1 MSKQTVN
8 KMGYDI
14 IKLRWL
20 YYDEIKF
27 DGSYRR
33 NRRYKSAIYPL
44 HEVLIIM
51 LLAVICAE
59 TLYAKIEI
67 FGKSKKEWLGRF
79 LELENGILD
88 ACTFRNVIK
97 EI

>member
-1 MSKQTVN
+1 
-8 KMGYDI
+8 
-14 IKLRWL
+14 
-20 YYDEIKF
+20 
-27 DGSYRR
+27 
-33 NRRYKSAIYPL
+33 
-44 HEVLIIM
+44 M